1 MIRLSKYKEFK
12 INERYHVSQDVKHL
26 TNLIYNK
33 IYQLVPNLILRKEIV
48 IENLLQD
55 NYSRIKFKGDK
66 IKVKL
71 GKNHGAINEP
81 NLIKDVVENLTINL
95 SIKLSNVELTQK
107 KLINNKIRES
117 INHECQHIIEFYHS
131 DGNLSKSWD
140 FDKRLKEHEEK
151 FDNKEWLDICYLFY
165 LAEEHEL
172 RSKVSQS
179 LELLKNGED
188 LYKSDLY
195 KKIDILTKLDSNVI
209 LSKMDKYDEF
219 GIILIDF
226 VKNVLLR
233 KGDYIKIFKSYIED
247 INRLSLIYKNKI
259 LRVIYSYENP
269 NAFLEEYIEKDI
281 DYTEFI
287 IDHRAEKRNDII
299 NNILPL
305 ENNLKQKEKE

>member
-1 MIRLSKYKEFK
+1 MNKLIKYEEFK
-12 INERYHVSQDVKHL
+12 INERYHVNQDVKHL

-33 IYQLVPNLILRKEIV
+33 IYQLIPNLILKKEII

-81 NLIKDVVENLTINL
+81 NLINDVFENLTINL

-107 KLINNKIRES
+107 KLMNNEIRES
-117 INHECQHIIEFYHS
+117 INHECQHIIELYHS
-131 DGNLSKSWD
+131 DGNLSRSWD
-140 FDKRLKEHEEK
+140 FHKRLKEHEEK
-151 FDNKEWLDICYLFY
+151 LDNKEWLDICYLFY

-188 LYKSDLY
+188 LYKSELY
-195 KKIDILTKLDSNVI
+195 KKIDLLTKLDSNVI

-247 INRLSLIYKNKI
+247 INRLSLVYKNKI
-259 LRVIYSYENP
+259 IRVLYSYENHDV
-269 NAFLEEYIEKDI
+269 FLEEYIERDI
-281 DYTEFI
+281 NYSEFL
-287 IDHRAEKRNDII
+287 IDDRVEKRESKISELFF
-299 NNILPL
+299 NNS
-305 ENNLKQKEKE
+305 E

>member
-1 MIRLSKYKEFK
+1 MNKLIKYEEFK
-12 INERYHVSQDVKHL
+12 INERYHVNQDVKHL

-33 IYQLVPNLILRKEIV
+33 IYQLIPNLILKKEII

-81 NLIKDVVENLTINL
+81 NLINDVFENLTINL

-107 KLINNKIRES
+107 KLMNNEIRES
-117 INHECQHIIEFYHS
+117 INHECQHIIELYHS
-131 DGNLSKSWD
+131 DGNLSRSWD
-140 FDKRLKEHEEK
+140 FHKRLKEHEEK
-151 FDNKEWLDICYLFY
+151 LDNKEWLDICYLFY

-188 LYKSDLY
+188 LYKSELY
-195 KKIDILTKLDSNVI
+195 KKIDLLTKLDSNVI

-247 INRLSLIYKNKI
+247 INRLSLVYKNKI
-259 LRVIYSYENP
+259 LRVLYSYENHDV
-269 NAFLEEYIEKDI
+269 FLEEYIERDI
-281 DYTEFI
+281 NYSEFL
-287 IDHRAEKRNDII
+287 IDDRVEKRESKISELFF
-299 NNILPL
+299 NNS
-305 ENNLKQKEKE
+305 E

>member
-1 MIRLSKYKEFK
+1 MKKLVKYDDFK

-33 IYQLVPNLILRKEIV
+33 IYQLIPNLILKKEII

-55 NYSRIKFKGDK
+55 NYSRIKFKSDR
-66 IKVKL
+66 IIVNL
-71 GKNHGAINEP
+71 GRNHGAINDP
-81 NLIKDVVENLTINL
+81 NLISDVMENLTINL
-95 SIKLSNVELTQK
+95 TIKLSNQELIQK
-107 KLINNKIRES
+107 KLINNKIRET

-131 DGNLSKSWD
+131 DGSLSKSWN
-140 FDKRLKEHEEK
+140 FHKRLKKHEDK
-151 FDNKEWLDICYLFY
+151 FDNKEWLDVCYLFY

-188 LYKSDLY
+188 LYNSDLY
-195 KKIDILTKLDSNVI
+195 KSIYLLTKLDPDVI

-233 KGDYIKIFKSYIED
+233 KGDYIKILKSYIKD
-247 INRLSLIYKNKI
+247 INKLSSIYKNKM
-259 LRVIYSYENP
+259 LRVLYSYENP
-269 NAFLEEYIEKDI
+269 GSFLEENEERDI
-281 DYTEFI
+281 IYSEYI
-287 IDHRAEKRNDII
+287 IDERVEKRNDKIDKII
-299 NNILPL
+299 KKIYD
-305 ENNLKQKEKE
+305 KEI

>member
-1 MIRLSKYKEFK
+1 MNKLIKYEEFK
-12 INERYHVSQDVKHL
+12 INERYHVNQDVKHL

-33 IYQLVPNLILRKEIV
+33 IYQLIPNLILKKEII

-81 NLIKDVVENLTINL
+81 NLINDVFENLTINL

-107 KLINNKIRES
+107 KLMNNEIRES
-117 INHECQHIIEFYHS
+117 INHECQHIIELYHS
-131 DGNLSKSWD
+131 DGNLSRSWD
-140 FDKRLKEHEEK
+140 FHKRLKEHEEK

-165 LAEEHEL
+165 LSEEHEL

-188 LYKSDLY
+188 LYKSELY
-195 KKIDILTKLDSNVI
+195 KKIDLLTKLDSNVI

-247 INRLSLIYKNKI
+247 INRLSLVYKNKI
-259 LRVIYSYENP
+259 LRVLYSYENP
-269 NAFLEEYIEKDI
+269 DVFLEEYIERDI
-281 DYTEFI
+281 NYSEFL
-287 IDHRAEKRNDII
+287 IDDRVEKRESKISELFF
-299 NNILPL
+299 NNS
-305 ENNLKQKEKE
+305 E